1 MKDEKTINEE
11 ALEAEE
17 TAAPEAATAENEA
30 AAAENAAATAESEAA
45 ADEAQTPE
53 ERLAAAEARIAEL
66 KDQYL
71 RKMADFENLRK
82 RTIKEKTE
90 LILNGG
96 KDVIESLLPVLD
108 DLERA
113 LDNVDKTDDVAAIKE
128 GIHLIVDKLAKA
140 LAAKGLKKMETEG
153 KEFDTDFHEAVTLFP
168 GTPEQK
174 NKIIDCVQ
182 TGYFLNERVLRH
194 AKVVVGQ

>member
-1 MKDEKTINEE
+1 MKEDTQINEE
-11 ALEAEE
+11 TLKTEE
-17 TAAPEAATAENEA
+17 TAAHETATPEKETETPENEET
-30 AAAENAAATAESEAA
+30 AAEEQTSE
-45 ADEAQTPE
+45 T
-53 ERLAAAEARIAEL
+53 RLAEAEARIAEL

-128 GIHLIVDKLAKA
+128 GIHLIVDKLSKA

-153 KEFDTDFHEAVTLFP
+153 QEFDTDFHEAVTLFP
-168 GTPEQK
+168 GAPEQK